1 MILGIV
7 QYNKKLI
14 AVSKGLIKSPSCF
27 DIFFA
32 KVKATGRFCQIL
44 VSYIENLNK
53 TLLNYLNTLK
63 LSSWGDTLNHH
74 KIYIQHACYP
84 SIHSSKSVRSVEN
97 IGNGKRENS
106 NRVANIKTIILFLSI
121 LIGRGASAIVLV
133 MGCLYHPSKLTLI
146 MDGPQNYQ
154 V

>member
-27 DIFFA
+27 DVFFV

-53 TLLNYLNTLK
+53 ILLNYLNTLR

-84 SIHSSKSVRSVEN
+84 SIHNSKSVHS
-97 IGNGKRENS
+97 GKRENS
-106 NRVANIKTIILFLSI
+106 NRQWQNSSIPNLFLLG
-121 LIGRGASAIVLV
+121 LIGRGPGDIVLV
-133 MGCLYHPSKLTLI
+133 MKFLYHPSKLTLI
-146 MDGPQNYQ
+146 MDGPQNYE